1 MSEENRTRC
10 KKITVRLTDDE
21 REVIYD
27 RYKQSGE
34 RTISNFFYKMILKGY
49 IVKLDLSEILE
60 ITSSINKV
68 GTNINQIVKN
78 ANMVA
83 HISDNKVDE
92 LIRLLKEINE
102 KQDRIV
108 SAIYPND

>member
-34 RTISNFFYKMILKGY
+34 RTISNFFIK
-49 IVKLDLSEILE
+49 
-60 ITSSINKV
+60 
-68 GTNINQIVKN
+68 
-78 ANMVA
+78 
-83 HISDNKVDE
+83 
-92 LIRLLKEINE
+92 
-102 KQDRIV
+102 
-108 SAIYPND
+108 

>member
-10 KKITVRLTDDE
+10 KKITVRLTNNE

-27 RYKQSGE
+27 KYKQSGE

-83 HISDNKVDE
+83 NISDNKVDE
-92 LIRLLKEINE
+92 LIRLLNEINE
-102 KQDRIV
+102 KQDKIISV
-108 SAIYPND
+108 IYPNN

>member
-1 MSEENRTRC
+1 
-10 KKITVRLTDDE
+10 
-21 REVIYD
+21 
-27 RYKQSGE
+27 
-34 RTISNFFYKMILKGY
+34 MILKGY

>member
-10 KKITVRLTDDE
+10 KKITVRLTNNE

-27 RYKQSGE
+27 KYKQSGE

-78 ANMVA
+78 ANIVA
-83 HISDNKVDE
+83 NISDNKVYE
-92 LIRLLKEINE
+92 LIRLLNEINE
-102 KQDRIV
+102 KQDRIISV
-108 SAIYPND
+108 IYHND